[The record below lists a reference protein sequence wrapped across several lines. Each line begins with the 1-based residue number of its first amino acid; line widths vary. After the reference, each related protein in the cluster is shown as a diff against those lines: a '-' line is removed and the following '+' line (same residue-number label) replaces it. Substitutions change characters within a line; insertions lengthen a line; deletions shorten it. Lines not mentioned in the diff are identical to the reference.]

1 MLISTDSG
9 AGEIVSPAEDTR
21 FYDDVGCLAADW
33 AERRNQGT
41 AYVQVS
47 RGEWKDART
56 AVYAI
61 QAGEKTAMGSGL
73 VAFDTEEE
81 AHLVSPRSRILT
93 WDDVVSSRVKP

>member
-1 MLISTDSG
+1 LR
-9 AGEIVSPAEDTR
+9 IVSLAEDTR
-21 FYDDVGCLAADW
+21 LYDDVGCLAADW
-33 AERRNQGT
+33 AERPNQAT

-73 VAFDTEEE
+73 VAFDTEQE
-81 AHLVSPRSRILT
+81 AHLVSPRSRILK